1 MRQFEKIGHFMSL
14 ACVLMALSSPAFGCS
29 AGDKTEDIIYGCN
42 QFIKFARKGYSRN
55 DADTMRHLGECL
67 GAVRTMLATEI
78 AGDFIC
84 PSNEVKL
91 IHAVTA
97 FSLYVIQHP
106 SELTAF
112 YVVPMRQAFRAAY
125 PCPGRNP

>member
-1 MRQFEKIGHFMSL
+1 MSYSKQISGAAYS
-14 ACVLMALSSPAFGCS
+14 ACVLIALSLPSFASPDG
-29 AGDKTEDIIYGCN
+29 GKTEDIIYGCN
-42 QFIKFARKGYSRN
+42 QFIKFARKGYSRQ
-55 DADTMRHLGECL
+55 DADTMRRLGECL

-84 PSNEVKL
+84 PSSELKL
-91 IHAVTA
+91 IDAVSA
-97 FSLYVIQHP
+97 FSLHIIQHP

-125 PCPGRNP
+125 PCLGQNP